1 MRGTGESRAPL
12 LLDLGPLGTPA
23 HCRLAGGGILSQGG
37 GAGDLYLQ
45 PGTRATGGGVAW
57 VHSPLSEESS
67 NKPASLRQTTSRV
80 TLGLDVT
87 CHSQKFKISP
97 LAFSARAR
105 ECQRVRLAGR
115 RDSKEGRRGLT
126 FSLAHHKPVG

>member
-1 MRGTGESRAPL
+1 
-12 LLDLGPLGTPA
+12 
-23 HCRLAGGGILSQGG
+23 
-37 GAGDLYLQ
+37 
-45 PGTRATGGGVAW
+45 

-67 NKPASLRQTTSRV
+67 NEPALLRQTTSRV
-80 TLGLDVT
+80 TLGLDDI

>member
-1 MRGTGESRAPL
+1 MGALTTQRGEL
-12 LLDLGPLGTPA
+12 
-23 HCRLAGGGILSQGG
+23 
-37 GAGDLYLQ
+37 
-45 PGTRATGGGVAW
+45 
-57 VHSPLSEESS
+57 E
-67 NKPASLRQTTSRV
+67 QTCFFAADTSRV